1 MKLPGEGISVSWVP
15 FWGSVFGQIRGNQGT
30 FVPEFATFQG
40 TVAQNNHYAKPA
52 YFEVACPE
60 LLQVIF
66 WGGLCCYPST
76 SVANSRVL
84 TLSMLCTVA
93 TFDEQREHGR
103 ERRMYSLRPHKS
115 PILEILSLNILIFG
129 DFEFKMTKEWP
140 GGSTCLD
147 PMSLDKDSDLAYK
160 YIKIWI

>member
-1 MKLPGEGISVSWVP
+1 MPLPVLAVCQ
-15 FWGSVFGQIRGNQGT
+15 VFSS
-30 FVPEFATFQG
+30 
-40 TVAQNNHYAKPA
+40 QNSLYTKAA

-129 DFEFKMTKEWP
+129 DFEFKMTKE
-140 GGSTCLD
+140 
-147 PMSLDKDSDLAYK
+147 
-160 YIKIWI
+160 